1 MNKIDELLEYV
12 RKSNPGM
19 TKDRLLEE
27 LEVSRYATKS
37 LLYTMAQMRK
47 DPIKIQALSNYPMMN
62 VEIIPAISSVN

>member
-1 MNKIDELLEYV
+1 MNKIDELIEYV

-27 LEVSRYATKS
+27 LEVSRYAAKS

-47 DPIKIQALSNYPMMN
+47 EPIKI
-62 VEIIPAISSVN
+62 